1 MQKHV
6 SIKVSGRVQGVFFRA
21 STKKKADEVDI
32 KGYVRNEPD
41 GSVYIE
47 AAGEEANLKTFIDW
61 CHQGPPNAR
70 VTGCEIKEAAIH
82 NFNNFKIQR

>member
-21 STKKKADEVDI
+21 STKTKADELDI

-47 AAGEEANLKTFIDW
+47 AEGEQSNLKTFTDW
-61 CHQGPPNAR
+61 CYRGPANAH
-70 VTGCEIKEAAIH
+70 VSGCDIKEAAIKG
-82 NFNNFKIQR
+82 FNDFKIQR

>member
-21 STKKKADEVDI
+21 SAKTKADELHINGFVQ
-32 KGYVRNEPD
+32 NEPD

-47 AAGEEANLKTFIDW
+47 AEGEETNLKTFIDW
-61 CHQGPPNAR
+61 CHHGPQHAQ
-70 VTGCEIKEAAIH
+70 VTGCEIKEATLKNLIG
-82 NFNNFKIQR
+82 FKIHR

>member
-21 STKKKADEVDI
+21 STKTKAKELDI
-32 KGYVRNEPD
+32 KGYVRNERD

-47 AAGEEANLKTFIDW
+47 AEGDESNLKTFVDW
-61 CHQGPPNAR
+61 CHLGPQNAH
-70 VTGCEIKEAAIH
+70 VTGCEIKEAAIKG
-82 NFNNFKIQR
+82 FEDFTIQH